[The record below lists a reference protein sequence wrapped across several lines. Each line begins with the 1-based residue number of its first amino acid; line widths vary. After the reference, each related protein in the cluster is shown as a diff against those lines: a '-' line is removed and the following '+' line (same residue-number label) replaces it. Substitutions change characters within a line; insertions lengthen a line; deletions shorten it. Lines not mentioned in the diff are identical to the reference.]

1 MVVGRRAEGGK
12 VRRLGGPLGMA
23 GEHGMGHEAVRGAQ
37 KPPHTHAMVSGKL
50 MGKSGAL
57 KRPCNSRRMGERFR
71 NLDTLADDEAPYF

>member
-12 VRRLGGPLGMA
+12 VRRLGEPLSMGWGTRSV
-23 GEHGMGHEAVRGAQ
+23 GERQ
-37 KPPHTHAMVSGKL
+37 KPSHTHGMVSGKL

-71 NLDTLADDEAPYF
+71 SLDTLAGDEAPYF